1 MGASGHKLGNLIRRS
16 MIELRKDKRKA
27 FLLAVLAIG
36 ACAALVN
43 LLVAPSS
50 PVKAGA
56 AEQPAGARIAERQPD
71 ARPGESTEGD
81 QGKSALRDRYDRGLV
96 RKIERDIFTPNP
108 EFSPPRQDA
117 TAVRRTV
124 PRTTTQPGE
133 SQEAIQRQ
141 MVLAHAQSLVLQTTM
156 ISSNP
161 TAIVNG
167 RVMRIG
173 DRILGFEVVEI
184 TPRACKVR
192 KDGVTV
198 ILEMSK

>member
-1 MGASGHKLGNLIRRS
+1 MGASGHNFGNLIRRS
-16 MIELRKDKRKA
+16 MIELREDRRKA
-27 FLLAVLAIG
+27 VVLAVLAIG

-43 LLVAPSS
+43 LLAAPRY

-56 AEQPAGARIAERQPD
+56 AERPAGARIAERRAD
-71 ARPGESTEGD
+71 ARPGESSEGD
-81 QGKSALRDRYDRGLV
+81 QGKSALRDQYVRGLV
-96 RKIERDIFTPNP
+96 RKIERDIFAPNP
-108 EFSPPRQDA
+108 EFFPPQQDA

-124 PRTTTQPGE
+124 QQTTTQPGE
-133 SQEAIQRQ
+133 KQEEVRRQ

-173 DRILGFEVVEI
+173 DRILEFELVEI
-184 TPRACKVR
+184 TPWACKVR